1 MSRAFTREPD
11 DPPPEPL
18 PELKI
23 SLAPNW
29 VTARGLAEIDATIE
43 RLNHEL
49 AASPGEAAA
58 ARARRDLRY
67 WTARRS
73 TAHVVEPQHGTL
85 TVAFGSR
92 VTVRRDDRPPEVI
105 EIVGED
111 ESDPFEGR
119 LSWTSPMA
127 TALIGAAPG
136 EDLILETR
144 DPPIEI
150 EVLAVDNG

>member
-1 MSRAFTREPD
+1 MSRAFIREND
-11 DPPPEPL
+11 DQPPEPL
-18 PELKI
+18 PELRV

-29 VTARGLAEIDATIE
+29 VTARGLALIDACID
-43 RLNHEL
+43 RLTHEL
-49 AASPGEAAA
+49 HTAPNEAAA
-58 ARARRDLRY
+58 ARAKRDLRY
-67 WTARRS
+67 WTARRA
-73 TAHVVEPQHGTL
+73 TAHLVEPHHGDHK
-85 TVAFGSR
+85 VGFGSR

-111 ESDPFEGR
+111 EADPFEGR

-127 TALIGAAPG
+127 TALMGASPG
-136 EDLILETR
+136 EDLLLETR